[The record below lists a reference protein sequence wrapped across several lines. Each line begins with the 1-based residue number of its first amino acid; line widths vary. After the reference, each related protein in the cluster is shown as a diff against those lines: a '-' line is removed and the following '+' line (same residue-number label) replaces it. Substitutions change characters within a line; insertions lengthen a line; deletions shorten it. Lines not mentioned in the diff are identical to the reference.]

1 LQLPDEL
8 LNFRRLSNN
17 RIDLITPTKKIQF
30 KSHFIIHNRMPEDSL
45 EMGNGEKE
53 KGTSKENLL
62 VQRKNFALLLIIVI
76 LTFGIKDYIINS
88 LISIDE
94 DHKDIVN
101 VLSEQNMLSQRITK
115 LALLIQNDLD
125 QDTIARSRLD
135 SLEKLLPRW
144 RKNHEWLRVNNVKH
158 TEDDYIAEEVSMLIS
173 KMDTLVKIISRS
185 GFEILEYRLVDRKRF
200 DRAVKIIDREELP
213 YHALVDRSLQLYR
226 SQIENEFKFLK
237 NLQFGLSI
245 IAILT
250 LVIGFIFLIIPL
262 FKVLVNEINKRKQV
276 EKSLTN
282 AVQKYLISEITLRKN
297 QRELEEINE
306 AIDRSGLVSITD
318 TEGQIIKA
326 NALFCETVGYTE
338 QELIGKSHRII
349 SSQSHSQEFWQ
360 DFWNTIKSGKSWKGE
375 VKNRT
380 KDGRV
385 IWMETVINPIMG
397 DGGNIR
403 HFLAIRIDITNR
415 KLAEQLAENLNSK
428 LRAIL
433 NTDFPVGIISTDIQG
448 QIVFF
453 SKGAETLLGYAKEE
467 LIGKTPVTFHDSNE
481 VIDRCSELSKQFNRT
496 ISGFEAFI
504 TIPNRDGYESRKW
517 TYIRKNGTRIPVQ
530 LVVSPIKE
538 ANDQIS
544 GYVGI
549 ATDIND
555 RIDAEKAMQFAKEK
569 AEEANHAKS
578 QFLANMSHEIR
589 TPLNSILG
597 FSELL
602 LESAE
607 NPKQK
612 SQLGI
617 IYSNGKTLLALIN
630 DLLNIAKIE
639 AGKLELEPE
648 VTDIFNT
655 ANEVAKMFYTE
666 INKRNVHLTVEKSK
680 NFPELVLI
688 DEIRLRQVLINI
700 VGNAVKF
707 THDGFI
713 LLTLESTPLNDK
725 RDFEDVVIRIQ
736 DSGLGIDQSQHQ
748 KIFEAFYQVQD
759 TTTSQYGGTGLGL
772 TISNKIIRLM
782 GGNIQVTSEL
792 GKGSTFII
800 SIPGLQKIELKKIKA
815 ENQAVSEKISSSESK
830 SDFSILIVDDV
841 QSNIDLLISYLENY
855 PYRIFIAHG
864 GEEAVALAKQ
874 YQPDLILM
882 DLKMPVVDGWQAAR
896 RIRGMEGLKR
906 TLIVACT
913 ANVTNLADEEKIFN
927 GIIFKPVRK
936 NPFLEELKKYE
947 ALAGSSVITDEKS
960 NTVKAEE
967 VIDSA
972 VLENLR
978 SQFGSRIKSACNN
991 FEVNELEKLIS
1002 ELEAYSIEYQD
1013 KHLSELVNSAKD
1025 NFSRFDLDGIS
1036 DALRKL
1042 IS

>member
-1 LQLPDEL
+1 
-8 LNFRRLSNN
+8 
-17 RIDLITPTKKIQF
+17 
-30 KSHFIIHNRMPEDSL
+30 
-45 EMGNGEKE
+45 
-53 KGTSKENLL
+53 
-62 VQRKNFALLLIIVI
+62 
-76 LTFGIKDYIINS
+76 
-88 LISIDE
+88 
-94 DHKDIVN
+94 
-101 VLSEQNMLSQRITK
+101 
-115 LALLIQNDLD
+115 
-125 QDTIARSRLD
+125 
-135 SLEKLLPRW
+135 
-144 RKNHEWLRVNNVKH
+144 
-158 TEDDYIAEEVSMLIS
+158 
-173 KMDTLVKIISRS
+173 
-185 GFEILEYRLVDRKRF
+185 
-200 DRAVKIIDREELP
+200 
-213 YHALVDRSLQLYR
+213 
-226 SQIENEFKFLK
+226 
-237 NLQFGLSI
+237 
-245 IAILT
+245 
-250 LVIGFIFLIIPL
+250 
-262 FKVLVNEINKRKQV
+262 
-276 EKSLTN
+276 
-282 AVQKYLISEITLRKN
+282 
-297 QRELEEINE
+297 
-306 AIDRSGLVSITD
+306 
-318 TEGQIIKA
+318 
-326 NALFCETVGYTE
+326 
-338 QELIGKSHRII
+338 
-349 SSQSHSQEFWQ
+349 
-360 DFWNTIKSGKSWKGE
+360 
-375 VKNRT
+375 
-380 KDGRV
+380 
-385 IWMETVINPIMG
+385 
-397 DGGNIR
+397 
-403 HFLAIRIDITNR
+403 
-415 KLAEQLAENLNSK
+415 
-428 LRAIL
+428 
-433 NTDFPVGIISTDIQG
+433 
-448 QIVFF
+448 
-453 SKGAETLLGYAKEE
+453 
-467 LIGKTPVTFHDSNE
+467 
-481 VIDRCSELSKQFNRT
+481 
-496 ISGFEAFI
+496 
-504 TIPNRDGYESRKW
+504 
-517 TYIRKNGTRIPVQ
+517 
-530 LVVSPIKE
+530 
-538 ANDQIS
+538 
-544 GYVGI
+544 
-549 ATDIND
+549 
-555 RIDAEKAMQFAKEK
+555 
-569 AEEANHAKS
+569 
-578 QFLANMSHEIR
+578 MSHEIR

-913 ANVTNLADEEKIFN
+913 ANVTHLADEEKIFN